1 MDIPKEV
8 KEIIN
13 KLEREGFEAYIV
25 GGCVRDFLRNKEPE
39 DWDITTNATP
49 SEIQRI
55 FPRSFY
61 NNKFFT
67 VTVLTKSQN
76 PKLKEIEVTT
86 FRKEGKYYD
95 KRHPSKI
102 SFAKSLEEDLKRRDF
117 TINAMAMR
125 VKEELFLIDPFS
137 GKKDLERKIIRAVGK
152 PEKRFSEDALRMM
165 RAVRLAVSL
174 GKGWKIEKETEKA
187 IKENAFLI
195 KEISKERIRDEFIK
209 IIISERAVEG
219 VELLRK
225 LRLLKHFLPE
235 LEEGYKVTQNKHH
248 IYDCYEHA
256 LRSLDFAVKRNFS
269 LEVRL
274 SALFHDIGKPRTK
287 RGEGPNA
294 TFYGHEVVG
303 AKMTK
308 EILERLR
315 FPKKQIE
322 KIVKLV
328 RYHLFYYNVG
338 EVTESAVRRL
348 IRKVG
353 LENIDDLIKLRM
365 ADRVGSG
372 CKKAE
377 PYKLRHLR
385 YVIEKVSQD
394 PISVKMLKV
403 TGYDVMRILRLPSGP
418 LVGKILEIL
427 LQEVLE
433 EPKKNK
439 KEYLEERIKELGKL
453 SLEEISSLAQKAKEE
468 KEKIETKRDEMAKKK
483 YWVM

>member
-1 MDIPKEV
+1 
-8 KEIIN
+8 
-13 KLEREGFEAYIV
+13 
-25 GGCVRDFLRNKEPE
+25 
-39 DWDITTNATP
+39 
-49 SEIQRI
+49 
-55 FPRSFY
+55 
-61 NNKFFT
+61 
-67 VTVLTKSQN
+67 
-76 PKLKEIEVTT
+76 
-86 FRKEGKYYD
+86 
-95 KRHPSKI
+95 
-102 SFAKSLEEDLKRRDF
+102 
-117 TINAMAMR
+117 
-125 VKEELFLIDPFS
+125 
-137 GKKDLERKIIRAVGK
+137 
-152 PEKRFSEDALRMM
+152 M